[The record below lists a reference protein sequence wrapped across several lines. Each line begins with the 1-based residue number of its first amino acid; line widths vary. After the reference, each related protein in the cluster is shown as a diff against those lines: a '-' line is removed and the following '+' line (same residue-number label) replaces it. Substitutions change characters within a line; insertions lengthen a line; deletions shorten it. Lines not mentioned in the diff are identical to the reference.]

1 MEKALKISGIFT
13 VLVEIF
19 LSLITTKALDT
30 TLLSY
35 KNKTL
40 VPMNVFFLTGL
51 VIVLVHSFSVA
62 FLISSEDIYSQVLN
76 QKTNRRRIIC
86 LIIGAIYVLVVLYV
100 MADFFSGTAAQFLF
114 VSLLLTSGWFAID
127 LTAASL
133 IKAYYSD
140 LGRAADVEHDRLF
153 IATSKWWML
162 DLILAILFFVLLWSL
177 RKGLVKEIE
186 AGVLMIIGLIA
197 ASIIVTASLPQNKN
211 SNT

>member
-13 VLVEIF
+13 ILVEVF

-30 TLLSY
+30 SLLNY

-40 VPMNVFFLTGL
+40 LPMNVLFLTGL
-51 VIVLVHSFSVA
+51 VIILVHSFSVA
-62 FLISSEDIYSQVLN
+62 FLISSEETYSQVLN

-100 MADFFSGTAAQFLF
+100 MADFFSGTATQFLF
-114 VSLLLTSGWFAID
+114 VSLLLTLGWFAID
-127 LTAASL
+127 FTAASL

-140 LGRAADVEHDRLF
+140 LGKAADVEHDRLF

-162 DLILAILFFVLLWSL
+162 DLILAILLIVLLWSL
-177 RKGLVKEIE
+177 RKGKVKEIE
-186 AGVLMIIGLIA
+186 AALVMIIALIA
-197 ASIIVTASLPQNKN
+197 ISIIVTASLPQSKN